1 MLEKK
6 RAIGERQW
14 NELMAVVAQL
24 AVEITKCVDP
34 VDKREGKGERGV
46 FTSSCYQQQC
56 FANKRYHLPS
66 AETESWR
73 IRWESGR
80 AMWRTQAK
88 SSLSLF
94 LPHFFVLLFFVARVV
109 DETMRRRSQTD
120 RQTQADIISLS
131 VDIITTADAQSWW
144 ANWGLTYTHSR
155 TKFGAG
161 KGERKKQ
168 RRRIFSVSPLSV
180 LSFLFLKINALISK
194 CRHLIEF
201 LAPFPPATA
210 NQKMGY

>member
-34 VDKREGKGERGV
+34 VDKREGKGERERSSRLHAISSSALLIRDTICHLLKLRADGSDERVGGQCGV
-46 FTSSCYQQQC
+46 LRR
-56 FANKRYHLPS
+56 NL
-66 AETESWR
+66 
-73 IRWESGR
+73 
-80 AMWRTQAK
+80 
-88 SSLSLF
+88 LS
-94 LPHFFVLLFFVARVV
+94 HFFVLLFFVARVV